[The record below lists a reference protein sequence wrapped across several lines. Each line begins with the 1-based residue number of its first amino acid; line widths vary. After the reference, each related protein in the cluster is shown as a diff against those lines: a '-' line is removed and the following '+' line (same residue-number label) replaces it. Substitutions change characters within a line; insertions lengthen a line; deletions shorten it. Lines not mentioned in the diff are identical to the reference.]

1 MTAATAAGCGKSAP
15 IGVVSIHASCDI
27 YDMKYVCKLLG
38 ALQECRPLFSLKT
51 NKEQRFGSKTK
62 PQLGVF
68 SWLDTGASSESLKQK
83 QKQEKMLIMLR
94 QAKKGIC
101 FSRLKIFDLCSL
113 ITKNWLGAS
122 LAQCVERMTTCHMTE
137 SGWVQLLR
145 CLTKKT
151 DWFIGRA
158 ILAICWCD

>member
-68 SWLDTGASSESLKQK
+68 SWLDTGGSSESLK

-101 FSRLKIFDLCSL
+101 FSRLKIFDLCSF

-122 LAQCVERMTTCHMTE
+122 LAQCVERVTTCHMTE
-137 SGWVQLLR
+137 RGRVQLLR
-145 CLTKKT
+145 CLTKKHGL
-151 DWFIGRA
+151 IYRKGN
-158 ILAICWCD
+158 ICWCD